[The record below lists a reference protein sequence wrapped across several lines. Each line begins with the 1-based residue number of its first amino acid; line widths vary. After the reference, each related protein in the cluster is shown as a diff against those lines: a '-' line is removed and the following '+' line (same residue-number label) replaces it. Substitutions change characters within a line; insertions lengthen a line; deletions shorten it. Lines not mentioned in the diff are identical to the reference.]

1 MEPGSISVAR
11 TLPIDGALLADVLRR
26 LRRDTTGPAL
36 RWTLGALGSA
46 EVDTNFVS
54 ANNGFATAARVWDA
68 RGLAVASVALHI
80 HAASADS
87 VQLVLQ
93 PTNALTPW
101 WQERVGELLELAQA
115 VINEL
120 AEELLWHA
128 THAGVAASG

>member
-26 LRRDTTGPAL
+26 LRRDTAGPAL
-36 RWTLGALGSA
+36 RWTLGDLGSA
-46 EVDTNFVS
+46 EVDINFVS
-54 ANNGFATAARVWDA
+54 GAEGFATVARVWDG

-80 HAASADS
+80 TATAPDA
-87 VQLVLQ
+87 VQVVLQ
-93 PTNALTPW
+93 PTSALTPW
-101 WQERVGELLELAQA
+101 WQQRIAELLELAQA

-128 THAGVAASG
+128 TRAGVAANG

>member
-11 TLPIDGALLADVLRR
+11 TLPIDGALLDDVLRR

-36 RWTLGALGSA
+36 RWTLGDLGSA
-46 EVDTNFVS
+46 EIDINFVS
-54 ANNGFATAARVWDA
+54 VAEGFTTVARVWDG

-80 HAASADS
+80 AATAPDA
-87 VQLVLQ
+87 VQVVLQ
-93 PTNALTPW
+93 PTSALTPW
-101 WQERVGELLELAQA
+101 WQQRIAELLELAQA

-128 THAGVAASG
+128 TRAGVAANG